1 MHCSQNEITTN
12 VCIWE
17 ISCNLLAL
25 VEFHFR
31 FNAPHQVPQVISSS
45 KSQDVCS
52 AHACN
57 DQRKHKWEE
66 MTWHLIDNFM
76 HYKAINNRYCCLHK
90 KLQSPLH
97 LTERQPWLYQR
108 TLSQCRTG
116 ERCTAWHTWVHTSA
130 STHHVVS
137 HASTNNAQFVV
148 PCYILEDINKHGKG
162 KGGKGVTWCS
172 HRANRMEPRDKLSPC
187 SWRLTNVTVGK
198 WVGSGGTVGRGHVLS
213 LCCAT

>member
-45 KSQDVCS
+45 KSQDACS

-57 DQRKHKWEE
+57 DQGKHEWEE

-76 HYKAINNRYCCLHK
+76 RYKAIDNRYCCLHK
-90 KLQSPLH
+90 KITKSST
-97 LTERQPWLYQR
+97 LTERQP
-108 TLSQCRTG
+108 
-116 ERCTAWHTWVHTSA
+116 
-130 STHHVVS
+130 
-137 HASTNNAQFVV
+137 
-148 PCYILEDINKHGKG
+148 
-162 KGGKGVTWCS
+162 
-172 HRANRMEPRDKLSPC
+172 
-187 SWRLTNVTVGK
+187 VTVPTNTNAAL
-198 WVGSGGTVGRGHVLS
+198 VRGVQHDTREYTPAPAHIMSCHMQAQTMLS
-213 LCCAT
+213 LLFHVIYLRT